1 MAENAFFSP
10 EQAALLKAILNRVIP
25 PDGAMPGAGDLGAVE
40 AIETALS
47 GAPAARRLFL
57 DGLAEVQ
64 LVAWRTTDQ
73 EFVALGAS
81 EQDAILKAV
90 ETARS
95 DFFAQLVHHAYRAY
109 YVHPTVVRA
118 LGLDPRPPQPLG
130 HSLPSFDPAL
140 LDRVRARGPIY
151 RRT

>member
-1 MAENAFFSP
+1 MAENTFFAP
-10 EQAALLKAILNRVIP
+10 EQAALLKAILNRIIP
-25 PDGAMPGAGDLGAVE
+25 PGGAMPGAGDLGAGE
-40 AIETALS
+40 TIESVVS
-47 GAPAARRLFL
+47 GSPAARRLFL

-64 LVAWRTTDQ
+64 QIAWRTTDQ

-81 EQDAILKAV
+81 EQDSVLKVV

-95 DFFAQLVHHAYRAY
+95 DFFAQLVHQAYRAY

-130 HSLPSFDPAL
+130 HSLPAFDPTL